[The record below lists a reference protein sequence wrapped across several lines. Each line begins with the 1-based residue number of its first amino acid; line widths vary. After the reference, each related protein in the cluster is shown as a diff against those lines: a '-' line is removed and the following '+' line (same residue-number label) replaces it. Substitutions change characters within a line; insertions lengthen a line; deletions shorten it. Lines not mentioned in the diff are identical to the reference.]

1 MTVPRAALVY
11 PSNQN
16 CDILFLLF
24 LLSIDIMK
32 KVMRTLSFRNNKG
45 KENTHQTVMV
55 FGHANF
61 SSVNIIDR
69 YFTDYTYG

>member
-1 MTVPRAALVY
+1 
-11 PSNQN
+11 
-16 CDILFLLF
+16 
-24 LLSIDIMK
+24 MK

-69 YFTDYTYG
+69 YFTDYTYGWPATSLKVKFLQATRSDLTNQ